1 MFIASSGLIIPVEL
15 FATSEAI
22 LLIFSAVIFIK
33 SVMVFVV
40 VVYSWPKT
48 RDISNIEKQI
58 SLEEINMENTNIS
71 EIMSKVKEKLQS

>member
-40 VVYSWPKT
+40 VVYSRPKT

-58 SLEEINMENTNIS
+58 SLYLLIHTMIS
-71 EIMSKVKEKLQS
+71 YFSTRF

>member
-40 VVYSWPKT
+40 VVDSWPKT
-48 RDISNIEKQI
+48 RDIANIEKQI
-58 SLEEINMENTNIS
+58 SLQLLIHTMIS
-71 EIMSKVKEKLQS
+71 YFSTIF

>member
-40 VVYSWPKT
+40 VVDSWPKT
-48 RDISNIEKQI
+48 RDIANIEKQI
-58 SLEEINMENTNIS
+58 SL
-71 EIMSKVKEKLQS
+71 

>member
-22 LLIFSAVIFIK
+22 LLIFSAVVFIK

-40 VVYSWPKT
+40 VVDSWPKT
-48 RDISNIEKQI
+48 RDIANIEK
-58 SLEEINMENTNIS
+58 
-71 EIMSKVKEKLQS
+71 